1 MITACRVNTAVQLH
15 LQTDSKIKILHN
27 VLVVVF
33 ITTNQGEEGK
43 NSLIDYLILI
53 QALIGQK
60 EIKRS

>member
-1 MITACRVNTAVQLH
+1 MITACRVTAVK
-15 LQTDSKIKILHN
+15 LQTDSKIKILHS
-27 VLVVVF
+27 VLVF